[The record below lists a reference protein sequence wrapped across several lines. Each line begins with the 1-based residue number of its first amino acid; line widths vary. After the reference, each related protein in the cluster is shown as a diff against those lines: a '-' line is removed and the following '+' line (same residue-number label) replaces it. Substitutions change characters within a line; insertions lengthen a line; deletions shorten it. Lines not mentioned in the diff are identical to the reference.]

1 MVLLDQKKSNRS
13 LRRIWKKSE
22 EGLLVKN
29 LNKSFLKNLVL
40 NNINFE
46 VHRGE
51 AVGLLGPNGA
61 GKTTCFHIL
70 TGLIKPNK
78 GKIFIDGIDITNF
91 PIHIR
96 SKLGIGYLPQEPS
109 VFRGLTVEENLM
121 SILEYTEPNKSQRL
135 NFLEDLLKDF
145 SLIKKRNENSLKLSG
160 GQRRR
165 VEIAR
170 SLCTKPSFILLDE
183 PFTGID
189 PLQLSEIKNLI
200 KDLKKR
206 NIGVLITDHNVRE
219 ALTVIDRA
227 YIIHDGNVLMQG
239 KPKDIINNK
248 LVKKVYLG
256 DTFKI

>member
-1 MVLLDQKKSNRS
+1 MALSGQKKINS
-13 LRRIWKKSE
+13 K
-22 EGLLVKN
+22 EGLLVRN
-29 LNKSFLKNLVL
+29 LNKSFLNNEVL

-46 VHRGE
+46 VHRSE

-78 GKIFIDGIDITNF
+78 GKIFIDGTDITSL

-96 SKLGIGYLPQEPS
+96 AKIGIGYLPQEPS
-109 VFRGLTVEENLM
+109 IFRGLTVEENLLG
-121 SILEYTEPNKSQRL
+121 ILQYTEPNKSQRL
-135 NFLEDLLKDF
+135 NILEDLLRDF
-145 SLIKKRNENSLKLSG
+145 SLIEKRQQNAMKLSG

-170 SLCTKPSFILLDE
+170 TLCTNPNFILLDE

-189 PLQLSEIKNLI
+189 PLQLNEIKSLI
-200 KDLKKR
+200 KSLKRR

-219 ALTVIDRA
+219 ALTIIDRA

-239 KPKDIINNK
+239 RPRDIINNK
-248 LVKKVYLG
+248 LVKKFYLG

>member
-1 MVLLDQKKSNRS
+1 M
-13 LRRIWKKSE
+13 
-22 EGLLVKN
+22 
-29 LNKSFLKNLVL
+29 
-40 NNINFE
+40 
-46 VHRGE
+46 
-51 AVGLLGPNGA
+51 GPNGA

-78 GKIFIDGIDITNF
+78 GKIFVDGIDITNL
-91 PIHIR
+91 PIYIR
-96 SKLGIGYLPQEPS
+96 SKIGIGYLPQEPS
-109 VFRGLTVEENLM
+109 VFRGLTVEENLL

-145 SLIKKRNENSLKLSG
+145 SLIEKRNENAMKLSG

-189 PLQLSEIKNLI
+189 PLQLNEIKNLI
-200 KDLKKR
+200 KNLKKR
-206 NIGVLITDHNVRE
+206 NIGILITDHNVRE

-227 YIIHDGNVLMQG
+227 YIIHNGNVLMQG

>member
-1 MVLLDQKKSNRS
+1 MALSDQKKNNR
-13 LRRIWKKSE
+13 K

-29 LNKSFLKNLVL
+29 LNKSFLKNEVL

-46 VHRGE
+46 VHRSE

-78 GKIFIDGIDITNF
+78 GKISVDGIY
-91 PIHIR
+91 IR
-96 SKLGIGYLPQEPS
+96 SRMGIGYLPQEPS
-109 VFRGLTVEENLM
+109 VFRGLTVEENLL
-121 SILEYTEPNKSQRL
+121 SILQYTEPNKSKRINL
-135 NFLEDLLKDF
+135 LEDLLKDF
-145 SLIKKRNENSLKLSG
+145 SLIEKRKQNAMNLSG

-170 SLCTKPSFILLDE
+170 TLCTKPNFILLDE

-189 PLQLSEIKNLI
+189 PLQLNEIKNLI
-200 KDLKKR
+200 KNLKKR

>member
-1 MVLLDQKKSNRS
+1 MGLLDQKKN
-13 LRRIWKKSE
+13 K
-22 EGLLVKN
+22 EGLIVKN
-29 LNKSFLKNLVL
+29 LNKSFLKNVAL
-40 NNINFE
+40 NNVDLI
-46 VHRGE
+46 VHRSE

-78 GKIFIDGIDITNF
+78 GKIFVDGIDITNF
-91 PIHIR
+91 PIYVR
-96 SKLGIGYLPQEPS
+96 SKIGIGYLPQEPS

-121 SILEYTEPNKSQRL
+121 SILEYTEPNKSKRI
-135 NFLEDLLKDF
+135 NFLDDLLKDF
-145 SLIKKRNENSLKLSG
+145 SLIEKRKENSMKLSG

-170 SLCTKPSFILLDE
+170 TLCTKPNFILLDE

-189 PLQLSEIKNLI
+189 PLQLNEIKNLI
-200 KDLKKR
+200 KNLKKR

-227 YIIHDGNVLMQG
+227 YIIHEGNVLMQG
-239 KPKDIINNK
+239 SPKDIINNK

-256 DTFKI
+256 DAFKI

>member
-1 MVLLDQKKSNRS
+1 MALSDQKKNNS
-13 LRRIWKKSE
+13 K

-29 LNKSFLKNLVL
+29 LNKSFLKNEVL

-46 VHRGE
+46 VHRSE

-70 TGLIKPNK
+70 TGLIKPDK
-78 GKIFIDGIDITNF
+78 GIDITNL
-91 PIHIR
+91 PIYIR
-96 SKLGIGYLPQEPS
+96 SKIGIGYLPQEPS
-109 VFRGLTVEENLM
+109 VFRGLTVEENLL
-121 SILEYTEPNKSQRL
+121 SILQYTEPNKSKRINL
-135 NFLEDLLKDF
+135 LEDLLKDF
-145 SLIKKRNENSLKLSG
+145 SLIEKRKQNAMNLSG

-170 SLCTKPSFILLDE
+170 TLCTKPNFILLDE

-189 PLQLSEIKNLI
+189 PLQLNEIKNLI
-200 KDLKKR
+200 RNLKKR

-219 ALTVIDRA
+219 ALTIIDRA
-227 YIIHDGNVLMQG
+227 YIIHEGNVLMQG

-248 LVKKVYLG
+248 LVKKFYLG

>member
-1 MVLLDQKKSNRS
+1 MELLNQKKN
-13 LRRIWKKSE
+13 KK
-22 EGLLVKN
+22 GLLVKN
-29 LNKSFLKNLVL
+29 LNKSFSKNEVL
-40 NNINFE
+40 NNINIE
-46 VHRGE
+46 VQRGE

-78 GKIFIDGIDITNF
+78 GNIFIDGTEITNF
-91 PIHIR
+91 PIYVR

-121 SILEYTEPNKSQRL
+121 SILEYTEPDKSQRI

-145 SLIKKRNENSLKLSG
+145 SLIEKRKDNSMKLSG

-170 SLCTKPSFILLDE
+170 TLCTKPSFILLDE

-189 PLQLSEIKNLI
+189 PLQLNEIKTLI
-200 KDLKKR
+200 KSLKQR

-219 ALTVIDRA
+219 ALTVMDRA
-227 YIIHDGNVLMQG
+227 YIIHQGNVLMHG

>member
-1 MVLLDQKKSNRS
+1 MVSSDQKKNRS
-13 LRRIWKKSE
+13 

-29 LNKSFLKNLVL
+29 LNKSFLKNEVL
-40 NNINFE
+40 NNINIE
-46 VHRGE
+46 VHRSE

-78 GKIFIDGIDITNF
+78 GKIFVDGIEITNL
-91 PIHIR
+91 PIYVR
-96 SKLGIGYLPQEPS
+96 SKLGIGYLPQEMS
-109 VFRGLTVEENLM
+109 VFRGLTVEQNLM
-121 SILEYTEPNKSQRL
+121 SILEYTDLNKSERI
-135 NFLEDLLKDF
+135 NYLEYLLKDF
-145 SLIKKRNENSLKLSG
+145 SLINKRNDNVMTLSG

-170 SLCTKPSFILLDE
+170 TLCTKPNFILLDE

-189 PLQLSEIKNLI
+189 PLQLNEIKNLI
-200 KDLKKR
+200 KNLKKR

-219 ALTVIDRA
+219 ALTIIDRA

-248 LVKKVYLG
+248 DVKKFYLG
-256 DTFKI
+256 ETFKI

>member
-1 MVLLDQKKSNRS
+1 MVSSDQKKNRS
-13 LRRIWKKSE
+13 

-29 LNKSFLKNLVL
+29 LNKSFLKNEVL
-40 NNINFE
+40 NNINIE
-46 VHRGE
+46 VHRSE

-78 GKIFIDGIDITNF
+78 GKIFVDGIEITNH
-91 PIHIR
+91 PIYVR
-96 SKLGIGYLPQEPS
+96 SKLGIGYLPQEMS
-109 VFRGLTVEENLM
+109 VFRGLTVEQNLM
-121 SILEYTEPNKSQRL
+121 SILEYTDLNKSERI
-135 NFLEDLLKDF
+135 NYLEDLLKDF
-145 SLIKKRNENSLKLSG
+145 SLINKRNDNVMTLSG

-170 SLCTKPSFILLDE
+170 TLCTKPNFILLDE

-189 PLQLSEIKNLI
+189 PLQLNEIKNLI
-200 KDLKKR
+200 KNLKKR

-219 ALTVIDRA
+219 ALTIIDRA

-248 LVKKVYLG
+248 DVKKFYLG
-256 DTFKI
+256 ETFKI

>member
-1 MVLLDQKKSNRS
+1 MVSSDQKKNRS
-13 LRRIWKKSE
+13 

-29 LNKSFLKNLVL
+29 LNKSFLKNEVL
-40 NNINFE
+40 NNINIE
-46 VHRGE
+46 VHRSE

-78 GKIFIDGIDITNF
+78 GKIFVDGIEITNL
-91 PIHIR
+91 PIYVR
-96 SKLGIGYLPQEPS
+96 SKLGIGYLPQEMS
-109 VFRGLTVEENLM
+109 VFRGLTVEQNLM
-121 SILEYTEPNKSQRL
+121 SILEYTDLNKSERI
-135 NFLEDLLKDF
+135 NYLEDLLMDF
-145 SLIKKRNENSLKLSG
+145 SLINKRNDNVMTLSG

-170 SLCTKPSFILLDE
+170 TLCTKPNFILQDE

-189 PLQLSEIKNLI
+189 PLQLNEIKNLI
-200 KDLKKR
+200 KNLKKR

-219 ALTVIDRA
+219 ALTIIDRA

-248 LVKKVYLG
+248 DVKKFYLG
-256 DTFKI
+256 ETFKI

>member
-1 MVLLDQKKSNRS
+1 MELLNQKKN
-13 LRRIWKKSE
+13 KK
-22 EGLLVKN
+22 GLLVKN
-29 LNKSFLKNLVL
+29 LNKSFSKNEVL
-40 NNINFE
+40 NNINIE
-46 VHRGE
+46 VQRGE

-78 GKIFIDGIDITNF
+78 GNIFIDGTEITNF
-91 PIHIR
+91 PIYVR

-121 SILEYTEPNKSQRL
+121 SILEYTEPDKSQRI

-145 SLIKKRNENSLKLSG
+145 SLIEKRKDNSMKLSG

-170 SLCTKPSFILLDE
+170 TLCAKPSFILLDE

-189 PLQLSEIKNLI
+189 PLQLNEIKTLI
-200 KDLKKR
+200 KSLKQR

-219 ALTVIDRA
+219 ALTVMDRA
-227 YIIHDGNVLMQG
+227 YIIHQGNVLMHG

>member
-1 MVLLDQKKSNRS
+1 MA
-13 LRRIWKKSE
+13 
-22 EGLLVKN
+22 
-29 LNKSFLKNLVL
+29 L
-40 NNINFE
+40 NNINLE
-46 VHRGE
+46 VHRAE

-70 TGLIKPNK
+70 TGLVKPNK
-78 GKIFIDGIDITNF
+78 GKIFIDGIDITDF

-96 SKLGIGYLPQEPS
+96 SKIGIGYLPQEPS

-121 SILEYTEPNKSQRL
+121 GILEYTESSKNER
-135 NFLEDLLKDF
+135 NNYLEDLLKDF
-145 SLIKKRNENSLKLSG
+145 SLIEKRKENVMKLSG

-170 SLCTKPSFILLDE
+170 TLCTKPNFILLDE

-189 PLQLSEIKNLI
+189 PLQLNEVKNLI
-200 KDLKKR
+200 KNLKKR
-206 NIGVLITDHNVRE
+206 NIGILMTDHNVRE
-219 ALTVIDRA
+219 ALTIIDRA

-239 KPKDIINNK
+239 MPKDIIKNK
-248 LVKKVYLG
+248 LVKKFYLG

>member
-1 MVLLDQKKSNRS
+1 MGLSDQKKNNY
-13 LRRIWKKSE
+13 K

-29 LNKSFLKNLVL
+29 LNKSFLKNIVL
-40 NNINFE
+40 NNINLE
-46 VHRGE
+46 VHRSE

-78 GKIFIDGIDITNF
+78 GQIFVDGTDITNF

-96 SKLGIGYLPQEPS
+96 SKIGIGYLPQEPS
-109 VFRGLTVEENLM
+109 VFRGLTVEENLL
-121 SILEYTEPNKSQRL
+121 SILEYTVTNKSERN

-145 SLIKKRNENSLKLSG
+145 SLIDKRSQNSMKLSG

-170 SLCTKPSFILLDE
+170 TLCTKPNFILLDE

-189 PLQLSEIKNLI
+189 PLQLHEVKNLI
-200 KDLKKR
+200 KNLKKR

-219 ALTVIDRA
+219 ALTIIDRA

-256 DTFKI
+256 ESFKI

>member
-1 MVLLDQKKSNRS
+1 MVLLDQKKNNR
-13 LRRIWKKSE
+13 K

-29 LNKSFLKNLVL
+29 LNKSFLKNEVL
-40 NNINFE
+40 NNINLE
-46 VHRGE
+46 VHRAE

-70 TGLIKPNK
+70 TGLVKPNK
-78 GKIFIDGIDITNF
+78 GKIFIDGIDITDF

-96 SKLGIGYLPQEPS
+96 SKIGIGYLPQEPS

-121 SILEYTEPNKSQRL
+121 GILEYTESSKNER
-135 NFLEDLLKDF
+135 NNYLEDLLKDF
-145 SLIKKRNENSLKLSG
+145 SLIEKRKENVMKLSG

-170 SLCTKPSFILLDE
+170 TLCTKPNFILLDE

-189 PLQLSEIKNLI
+189 PLQLNEVKNLI
-200 KDLKKR
+200 KNLKKR
-206 NIGVLITDHNVRE
+206 NIGILMTDHNVRE
-219 ALTVIDRA
+219 ALTIIDRA

-239 KPKDIINNK
+239 MPKDIIKNK
-248 LVKKVYLG
+248 LVKKFYLG

>member
-1 MVLLDQKKSNRS
+1 MELLNQKKN
-13 LRRIWKKSE
+13 KK
-22 EGLLVKN
+22 GLLVKN
-29 LNKSFLKNLVL
+29 LNKSFSKNEVL
-40 NNINFE
+40 NNINIE
-46 VHRGE
+46 VQRGE

-78 GKIFIDGIDITNF
+78 GNIFIDGTEITNF
-91 PIHIR
+91 PIYIR

-121 SILEYTEPNKSQRL
+121 SILEYTEPDKSQRI

-145 SLIKKRNENSLKLSG
+145 SLIEKRKDNSMKLSG

-170 SLCTKPSFILLDE
+170 TLCTKPSFILLDE

-189 PLQLSEIKNLI
+189 PLQLNEIKTLI
-200 KDLKKR
+200 KSLKQR
-206 NIGVLITDHNVRE
+206 NFGVLITDHNVRE
-219 ALTVIDRA
+219 ALTVMDRA
-227 YIIHDGNVLMQG
+227 YIIHQGNVLMHG

>member
-1 MVLLDQKKSNRS
+1 MVSFDQKKN
-13 LRRIWKKSE
+13 K
-22 EGLLVKN
+22 EGLVVKN
-29 LNKSFLKNLVL
+29 LNKSFSKNEVL
-40 NNINFE
+40 NDINLN
-46 VHRGE
+46 VHRSE

-70 TGLIKPNK
+70 TGIIKPNK
-78 GKIFIDGIDITNF
+78 GKIFVDGIDITNF
-91 PIHIR
+91 PIYIR

-109 VFRGLTVEENLM
+109 VFRGLNVEENLM
-121 SILEYTEPNKSQRL
+121 SILEYTEPDKNKR
-135 NFLEDLLKDF
+135 NEFLEDLLKDF
-145 SLIKKRNENSLKLSG
+145 SLIEKRKQNAMKLSG

-170 SLCTKPSFILLDE
+170 TLCTKPNFILLDE

-189 PLQLSEIKNLI
+189 PLQLNEIKNLI
-200 KDLKKR
+200 KNLKER

-219 ALTVIDRA
+219 ALTIIDRA
-227 YIIHDGNVLMQG
+227 YIIHEGNVLMQG
-239 KPKDIINNK
+239 RPKDIINNK

>member
-1 MVLLDQKKSNRS
+1 MVLLGLKKNSR
-13 LRRIWKKSE
+13 K

-29 LNKSFLKNLVL
+29 LNKSFLKNEVL

-46 VHRGE
+46 VHRSE

-70 TGLIKPNK
+70 TGLVKPNK
-78 GKIFIDGIDITNF
+78 GQIVVDGIDITNL
-91 PIHIR
+91 PIYIR
-96 SKLGIGYLPQEPS
+96 SKIGIGYLPQEPS

-121 SILEYTEPNKSQRL
+121 SILEYNEPNKSERI

-145 SLIKKRNENSLKLSG
+145 SLIEKRKENTMTLSG

-170 SLCTKPSFILLDE
+170 TLCTKPNFILLDE

-189 PLQLSEIKNLI
+189 PLQLNEIKNLI
-200 KDLKKR
+200 KNLKKR

-227 YIIHDGNVLMQG
+227 YIIHEGNVLMHG
-239 KPKDIINNK
+239 MPKDIVNNEV
-248 LVKKVYLG
+248 VKKVYLG
-256 DTFKI
+256 DTFKF

>member
-1 MVLLDQKKSNRS
+1 MELLNQKKN
-13 LRRIWKKSE
+13 KK
-22 EGLLVKN
+22 GLLVKN
-29 LNKSFLKNLVL
+29 LNKSFSKNEVL
-40 NNINFE
+40 NNINIE
-46 VHRGE
+46 VQRGE

-78 GKIFIDGIDITNF
+78 GNIFIDGTEITNF
-91 PIHIR
+91 PIYIR

-121 SILEYTEPNKSQRL
+121 SILEYTEPDKSQRI

-145 SLIKKRNENSLKLSG
+145 SLIEKRKDNSMKLSG

-170 SLCTKPSFILLDE
+170 TLCTKPSFILLDE

-189 PLQLSEIKNLI
+189 PLQLNEIKTLI
-200 KDLKKR
+200 KSLKQR

-219 ALTVIDRA
+219 ALTVMDRA
-227 YIIHDGNVLMQG
+227 YIIHQGNVLMHG

>member
-1 MVLLDQKKSNRS
+1 MVLLDQKKNSG
-13 LRRIWKKSE
+13 E
-22 EGLLVKN
+22 EGLLVRN
-29 LNKSFLKNLVL
+29 LNKSFLKNEVL
-40 NNINFE
+40 SNINLE
-46 VHRGE
+46 VHRSE

-78 GKIFIDGIDITNF
+78 GKIFVDGIDITNF
-91 PIHIR
+91 PIYVR
-96 SKLGIGYLPQEPS
+96 SKIGIGYLPQEPS

-121 SILEYTEPNKSQRL
+121 SILEYTEPNKSKRI
-135 NFLEDLLKDF
+135 NFLDDLLKDF
-145 SLIKKRNENSLKLSG
+145 ALIEKRKENSLKLSG

-170 SLCTKPSFILLDE
+170 TLCTKPNFILLDE

-189 PLQLSEIKNLI
+189 PLQLNEIKNLI
-200 KDLKKR
+200 KSLKKR

-227 YIIHDGNVLMQG
+227 YIIHEGNVLMQG
-239 KPKDIINNK
+239 RPKDIINNK

>member
-1 MVLLDQKKSNRS
+1 
-13 LRRIWKKSE
+13 
-22 EGLLVKN
+22 
-29 LNKSFLKNLVL
+29 
-40 NNINFE
+40 
-46 VHRGE
+46 
-51 AVGLLGPNGA
+51 
-61 GKTTCFHIL
+61 
-70 TGLIKPNK
+70 
-78 GKIFIDGIDITNF
+78 
-91 PIHIR
+91 
-96 SKLGIGYLPQEPS
+96 
-109 VFRGLTVEENLM
+109 M

-170 SLCTKPSFILLDE
+170 TLCTKPNFILLDE

-189 PLQLSEIKNLI
+189 PLQLKEIKNLI
-200 KDLKKR
+200 KNLKKR
-206 NIGVLITDHNVRE
+206 NIGILITDHNVRE
-219 ALTVIDRA
+219 ALTIIDRA

>member
-1 MVLLDQKKSNRS
+1 MVLLGLKKNSR
-13 LRRIWKKSE
+13 K

-29 LNKSFLKNLVL
+29 LNKSFLKNEVL

-46 VHRGE
+46 VHRSE

-70 TGLIKPNK
+70 TGLVKPNK
-78 GKIFIDGIDITNF
+78 GQIIVDGIDITNL
-91 PIHIR
+91 PIYIR
-96 SKLGIGYLPQEPS
+96 SKIGIGYLPQEPS

-121 SILEYTEPNKSQRL
+121 SILEYNEPNKSERI

-145 SLIKKRNENSLKLSG
+145 SLIEKRKENTMTLSG

-170 SLCTKPSFILLDE
+170 TLCTKPNFILLDE

-189 PLQLSEIKNLI
+189 PLQLNEIKNLI
-200 KDLKKR
+200 KNLKKR

-219 ALTVIDRA
+219 ALTIIDRG
-227 YIIHDGNVLMQG
+227 YIIDGGNVLMQG
-239 KPKDIINNK
+239 RPKDIINNK

-256 DTFKI
+256 ETFKI

>member
-1 MVLLDQKKSNRS
+1 MVSSDQKKNSN
-13 LRRIWKKSE
+13 

-29 LNKSFLKNLVL
+29 LNKSFLKNEVL
-40 NNINFE
+40 NNINIE
-46 VHRGE
+46 VHRSE

-78 GKIFIDGIDITNF
+78 GKIFVDGIEITNL
-91 PIHIR
+91 PIYVR
-96 SKLGIGYLPQEPS
+96 SKLGIGYLPQEMS
-109 VFRGLTVEENLM
+109 VFRGLTVEQNLM
-121 SILEYTEPNKSQRL
+121 SILEYTDLNKSERI
-135 NFLEDLLKDF
+135 NYLEDLLKDF
-145 SLIKKRNENSLKLSG
+145 SLINKRNDNVMTLSG

-170 SLCTKPSFILLDE
+170 TLCTKPNFILLDE

-189 PLQLSEIKNLI
+189 PLQLNEIKNLI
-200 KDLKKR
+200 KNLKKR

-219 ALTVIDRA
+219 ALTIIDRA

-248 LVKKVYLG
+248 DVKKFYLG
-256 DTFKI
+256 ETFKI